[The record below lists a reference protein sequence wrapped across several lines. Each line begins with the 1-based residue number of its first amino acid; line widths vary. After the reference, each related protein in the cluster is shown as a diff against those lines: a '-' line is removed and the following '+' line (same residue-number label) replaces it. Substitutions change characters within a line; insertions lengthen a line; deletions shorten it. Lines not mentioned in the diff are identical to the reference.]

1 MAESQGIEHL
11 AEITA
16 VRLCPLDPPRSSASL
31 APCPLESQSHT
42 EPSCAAS
49 LLGQRTR
56 AAPADR
62 PCPRA
67 QLAAEKMLQED
78 RLLGLLLRRAAEE
91 LRPQWEADLREV
103 EERSA
108 AETTHLLRQ
117 TEALQEQA
125 ALQEAQVRVL
135 APGAPP
141 RARVTA
147 GTAAMHG

>member
-1 MAESQGIEHL
+1 MDEL
-11 AEITA
+11 
-16 VRLCPLDPPRSSASL
+16 LNSSAVKLRQMIANREIS
-31 APCPLESQSHT
+31 ARE
-42 EPSCAAS
+42 
-49 LLGQRTR
+49 LLGCHLSHIQRLNPSVNAIVTLTAEAAEKR
-56 AAPADR
+56 ATD
-62 PCPRA
+62 
-67 QLAAEKMLQED
+67 AEKMLQED

-135 APGAPP
+135 APGAPS
-141 RARVTA
+141 RARV
-147 GTAAMHG
+147 